1 MMLLA
6 ASRRSD
12 SLGDFD
18 LYVSQKQPAGK
29 WGEPVNLGPEI
40 NTAAREL
47 SPKLAPNGKY
57 LVWMSC
63 RLPALSPKTPNSDD
77 SPGSQGTACTRQW
90 SLAIPIRSTSL
101 RCQLQDSH
109 SSPTGGTLDEGG
121 ILRAVVIDSGS
132 KRGRNSS
139 GQSLRS
145 SKIPIK
151 PNSNCCRG
159 IRERAEN
166 AKRKGKGKRHGGG
179 EQRQLPLNPK
189 QRRFRR

>member
-1 MMLLA
+1 MRYHSQTAATRSRILGRRSIVQEASTKLSVPEDERMMLLA

-63 RLPALSPKTPNSDD
+63 RLPALSPKPQTRTTAQVLQELHA
-77 SPGSQGTACTRQW
+77 PGNGVGDIYQIDISALSALRQ
-90 SLAIPIRSTSL
+90 P
-101 RCQLQDSH
+101 
-109 SSPTGGTLDEGG
+109 
-121 ILRAVVIDSGS
+121 
-132 KRGRNSS
+132 
-139 GQSLRS
+139 
-145 SKIPIK
+145 
-151 PNSNCCRG
+151 
-159 IRERAEN
+159 
-166 AKRKGKGKRHGGG
+166 
-179 EQRQLPLNPK
+179 
-189 QRRFRR
+189 

>member
-1 MMLLA
+1 MPTSFTRWLSRTGHFTSVRSATIPTGREIFIVRYHSQTAATRSRILGRRSIVQEASTKLSVPEDERMMLLA

-77 SPGSQGTACTRQW
+77 S
-90 SLAIPIRSTSL
+90 
-101 RCQLQDSH
+101 
-109 SSPTGGTLDEGG
+109 
-121 ILRAVVIDSGS
+121 
-132 KRGRNSS
+132 
-139 GQSLRS
+139 
-145 SKIPIK
+145 
-151 PNSNCCRG
+151 
-159 IRERAEN
+159 
-166 AKRKGKGKRHGGG
+166 
-179 EQRQLPLNPK
+179 
-189 QRRFRR
+189 